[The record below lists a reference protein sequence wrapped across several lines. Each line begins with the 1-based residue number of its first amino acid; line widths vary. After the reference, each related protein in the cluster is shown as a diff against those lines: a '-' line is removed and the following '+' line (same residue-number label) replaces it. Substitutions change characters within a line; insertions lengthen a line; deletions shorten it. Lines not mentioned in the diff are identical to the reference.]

1 MSYLHIKYI
10 AGNKKLKLAMKKGE
24 NMAKKLR
31 CAAKTKEGKR
41 CKNTASGKSK
51 FCASHKKK

>member
-1 MSYLHIKYI
+1 M
-10 AGNKKLKLAMKKGE
+10 A
-24 NMAKKLR
+24 AKKAKAAR

-41 CKNTASGKSK
+41 CKNTATGKSK